1 MKLLTV
7 DTIKQAQDKLYG
19 YAQFLPLK
27 TEKTTLENAVGRVL
41 AADAVAEENVP
52 DFYRSTVDGYAVVA
66 TDTQGATESIPAFL
80 RVIEDVKIGYPAKS
94 TIKSG
99 ECAYVPTGGML
110 PAGADTMVMI
120 EYTEAFSEDEIAVY
134 ESVAKGKCVVTP
146 GEDVK
151 QGATVVKKGTVL
163 KAEHIGAL
171 ASAGVWEIEVFV
183 PWKVSV
189 ISTGDEL
196 VAPYDK
202 LSPGQVRDVNTWSLN
217 ALAKSCGFDVVRCI
231 KVKDDEA
238 VFRSE
243 LENAKL
249 DSDVVLTS
257 GGSSQGKKDMT
268 NDVMDSVC
276 DEGTFTHGLSIKP
289 GKPTILAFDKASA
302 TFMIGLPGHPVASLT
317 VFHALLVNLW
327 KDVTGQ
333 PPQKPVIGKM
343 ETNVAGAPGKTTFML
358 AKTNINCETGELT
371 VKPVLAKSGLIN
383 SMVDTDGYI
392 EIDMNK
398 EGLKK
403 GEAVLVYRFG
413 L

>member
-7 DTIKQAQDKLYG
+7 DTISQAQDKLYG
-19 YAQFLPLK
+19 YAQHILPK
-27 TEKTTLENAVGRVL
+27 TEKITIEKAVGRIL
-41 AADAVAEENVP
+41 AADAVAKENVP
-52 DFYRSTVDGYAVVA
+52 DFYRSTVDGYAVKA
-66 TDTQGATESIPAFL
+66 TDTQGASESIPTFL
-80 RVIEDVKIGYPAKS
+80 QVVEDVKIGYPAKS
-94 TIKSG
+94 DIKSG

-110 PAGADTMVMI
+110 PAGADAMVMI
-120 EYTEAFSEDEIAVY
+120 EYTEMFSDNEIAVY

-146 GEDVK
+146 GEDIM

-171 ASAGVWEIEVFV
+171 ASAGVWEIEVYL
-183 PWKVSV
+183 PWRVSV

-196 VAPYDK
+196 IAPYDT
-202 LSPGQVRDVNTWSLN
+202 LAAGQVRDVNTWSLN
-217 ALAKSCGFDVVRCI
+217 ALATDCGFDVVKCI

-238 VFRSE
+238 LFRAE
-243 LENAKL
+243 LEKAKL

-317 VFHALLVNLW
+317 VFQALLVNLW
-327 KDVTGQ
+327 KTVTYQ
-333 PPQKPVIGKM
+333 PQQKPIPAKM
-343 ETNVAGAPGKTTFML
+343 ETNVAGAPGKTTFLL
-358 AKTNINCETGELT
+358 AKTYVNYETGEI
-371 VKPVLAKSGLIN
+371 VAKPVLAKSGLIN

-403 GEAVLVYRFG
+403 GETVFVHRFG

>member
-7 DTIKQAQDKLYG
+7 DTIKQAQDKLYT
-19 YAQFLPLK
+19 YAQHILPK
-27 TEKTTLENAVGRVL
+27 TEKITIENAVGRVL
-41 AADAVAEENVP
+41 SADAAAQENVP
-52 DFYRSTVDGYAVVA
+52 DFYRSTVDGYAVKA
-66 TDTQGATESIPAFL
+66 TDTQGASESIPTFL
-80 RVIEDVKIGYPAKS
+80 RVVEEVQIGHPAKS

-99 ECAYVPTGGML
+99 ECVYVPTGGML
-110 PAGADTMVMI
+110 PAGADAMVMI
-120 EYTEAFSEDEIAVY
+120 EYTEAFSDDEIAVY
-134 ESVAKGKCVVTP
+134 ESVAQGKCVVTP

-151 QGATVVKKGTVL
+151 RGATVVKKGTVL

-183 PWKVSV
+183 PWTVSI

-196 VAPYDK
+196 IAPNEK
-202 LSPGQVRDVNTWSLN
+202 LSLGQVRDVNTWSLN
-217 ALAKSCGFDVVRCI
+217 AMATYCGFKVVRCI

-238 VFRSE
+238 IFRAE
-243 LENAKL
+243 LENAKK

-289 GKPTILAFDKASA
+289 GKPTILAFDKASS

-327 KDVTGQ
+327 KNVTHQ
-333 PPQKPVIGKM
+333 PPQKPLVAKM

-358 AKTNINCETGELT
+358 AKTYINYETGELM
-371 VKPVLAKSGLIN
+371 VKPVQAKSGLIN

-413 L
+413 I

>member
-7 DTIKQAQDKLYG
+7 DTIAQAQNKLFG
-19 YAQFLPLK
+19 YAQHILPK
-27 TEKTTLENAVGRVL
+27 TERITIENAVGRVL
-41 AADAVAEENVP
+41 AADATAKENVP
-52 DFYRSTVDGYAVVA
+52 NFYRSTVDGYAVKA
-66 TDTQGATESIPAFL
+66 ADTQGANDSIPTFL
-80 RVIEDVKIGYPAKS
+80 RIVEDVKIGYPATS

-110 PAGADTMVMI
+110 PAGADAMVMV
-120 EYTEAFSEDEIAVY
+120 EYTEIFSDDEIAVY
-134 ESVAKGKCVVTP
+134 ESTAAGKCVVTP
-146 GEDVK
+146 GEDVR
-151 QGATVVKKGTVL
+151 QGATVVKKGTLL

-171 ASAGVWEIEVFV
+171 ASAGVWEIDVYV
-183 PWKVSV
+183 PWRVSI

-196 VAPYDK
+196 IAPYDT
-202 LSPGQVRDVNTWSLN
+202 LSLGQVRDVNTWSLN
-217 ALAKSCGFDVVRCI
+217 AMATDCGFAVVRCI
-231 KVKDDEA
+231 KVKDDETL
-238 VFRSE
+238 FRAE
-243 LENAKL
+243 LENAKQ

-276 DEGTFTHGLSIKP
+276 DQGTFTHGLSIKP
-289 GKPTILAFDKASA
+289 GKPTILAFDKQSA

-317 VFHALLVNLW
+317 VFQALLVNLW
-327 KDVTGQ
+327 KAVTNQ
-333 PPQKPVIGKM
+333 PQQKPMPAKM
-343 ETNVAGAPGKTTFML
+343 ETNVAGAPGKTTFLL
-358 AKTNINCETGELT
+358 AKTYVSDSGEFIA
-371 VKPVLAKSGLIN
+371 KPVLAKSGLIN

-403 GEAVLVYRFG
+403 GETVLIHRFG

>member
-7 DTIKQAQDKLYG
+7 DTISQAQDKLLG
-19 YAQFLPLK
+19 YAAYIQPK
-27 TEKTTLENAVGRVL
+27 TEKVTIEKAAGRVL
-41 AADAVAEENVP
+41 ATDAVAAENVP
-52 DFYRSTVDGYAVVA
+52 DFYRSTVDGYAVKA
-66 TDTQGATESIPAFL
+66 TDTQGASESIPTFL
-80 RVIEDVKIGYPAKS
+80 RVVEDVKIGYPATS

-110 PAGADTMVMI
+110 PGGADAMVMI
-120 EYTEAFSEDEIAVY
+120 EYTEMFSDDEVAVY
-134 ESVAKGKCVVTP
+134 ESTASGKSVVTP

-151 QGATVVKKGTVL
+151 KGATVVKKGTVL

-171 ASAGVWEIEVFV
+171 ASAGVWEIDVYV
-183 PWKVSV
+183 PWKVSI

-196 VAPYDK
+196 IAPYDA
-202 LSPGQVRDVNTWSLN
+202 LSLGQVRDVNTWSLN
-217 ALAKSCGFDVVRCI
+217 ALATQCGFEVVSCL
-231 KVKDDEA
+231 KVKDDESI
-238 VFRSE
+238 FRAE
-243 LENAKL
+243 LEKAKL
-249 DSDVVLTS
+249 TSDIVLTS

-289 GKPTILAFDKASA
+289 GKPTILAFDKASS

-317 VFHALLVNLW
+317 VFQALAVNLW
-327 KDVTGQ
+327 KTVTHQ
-333 PPQKPVIGKM
+333 PKQKPMVGIM

-358 AKTNINCETGELT
+358 ARTYINDNGEFM
-371 VKPVLAKSGLIN
+371 VQPVPARSGLIN
-383 SMVDTDGYI
+383 SMVDTDGYL

-398 EGLKK
+398 EGLRK
-403 GEAVLVYRFG
+403 GERVLVHRYG

>member
-1 MKLLTV
+1 
-7 DTIKQAQDKLYG
+7 DIQ
-19 YAQFLPLK
+19 
-27 TEKTTLENAVGRVL
+27 
-41 AADAVAEENVP
+41 
-52 DFYRSTVDGYAVVA
+52 
-66 TDTQGATESIPAFL
+66 
-80 RVIEDVKIGYPAKS
+80 
-94 TIKSG
+94 
-99 ECAYVPTGGML
+99 
-110 PAGADTMVMI
+110 
-120 EYTEAFSEDEIAVY
+120 
-134 ESVAKGKCVVTP
+134 
-146 GEDVK
+146 

-171 ASAGVWEIEVFV
+171 ASAGVWEVEVYV
-183 PWKVSV
+183 PWRVSI

-196 VAPYDK
+196 IAPNET
-202 LSPGQVRDVNTWSLN
+202 LSLGQVRDVNTWSLN
-217 ALAKSCGFDVVRCI
+217 ALATNCGFNVVRCI

-238 VFRSE
+238 VFRAA

-249 DSDVVLTS
+249 DSDIVLTS

-289 GKPTILAFDKASA
+289 GKPTILAFDNVSA

-317 VFHALLVNLW
+317 VFQALVVNLW
-327 KDVTGQ
+327 KTVTHQ
-333 PPQKPVIGKM
+333 PPQKPLIAKM
-343 ETNVAGAPGKTTFML
+343 ETNVAGAPGKTTFLL
-358 AKTNINCETGELT
+358 AKTYINYETGEFMA
-371 VKPVLAKSGLIN
+371 KPVLAKSGLIN

-403 GEAVLVYRFG
+403 GEAVLICRFG

>member
-7 DTIKQAQDKLYG
+7 DTISQAQDKLYG
-19 YAQFLPLK
+19 YAQHILPK
-27 TEKTTLENAVGRVL
+27 TEKITIENAVGRIL
-41 AADAVAEENVP
+41 AQDAFAQENVP
-52 DFYRSTVDGYAVVA
+52 GFYRSTVDGYAVKA
-66 TDTQGATESIPAFL
+66 TDTQGASESIPTFL
-80 RVIEDVKIGYPAKS
+80 RVVEEVAIGYPAKS

-99 ECAYVPTGGML
+99 ECVYVPTGGML
-110 PAGADTMVMI
+110 PAGADAMVMI
-120 EYTEAFSEDEIAVY
+120 EYTEMFSDDEIAVY

-146 GEDVK
+146 GEDIM
-151 QGATVVKKGTVL
+151 QGATVVKKGTRL

-171 ASAGVWEIEVFV
+171 ASAGVWEIEVYT
-183 PWKVSV
+183 PWRVSI

-196 VAPYDK
+196 IAPYDT
-202 LSPGQVRDVNTWSLN
+202 LAPGQVRDVNTWSLN
-217 ALAKSCGFDVVRCI
+217 ALATDCGFSVVRCI

-238 VFRSE
+238 LFRAE
-243 LENAKL
+243 LEKAKL

-276 DEGTFTHGLSIKP
+276 DQGTFTHGLSIKP

-317 VFHALLVNLW
+317 VFQALLVNLW
-327 KDVTGQ
+327 KAVTHQ
-333 PPQKPVIGKM
+333 PQQKPLPAKM
-343 ETNVAGAPGKTTFML
+343 ETNVAGAPGKTTFLL
-358 AKTNINCETGELT
+358 AKIYISDNGE
-371 VKPVLAKSGLIN
+371 VIAKPVLAKSGLIN

-403 GEAVLVYRFG
+403 GETVFVHRFG

>member
-7 DTIKQAQDKLYG
+7 DTIQQAQDKLLG
-19 YAQFLPLK
+19 YAQYILPK
-27 TEKTTLENAVGRVL
+27 TEKITLENAAGRVL
-41 AADAVAEENVP
+41 AADATAQENVP
-52 DFYRSTVDGYAVVA
+52 DFYRSTVDGYAVKA
-66 TDTQGATESIPAFL
+66 TDTQGASESIPTFL
-80 RVIEDVKIGYPAKS
+80 RVVEDVAIGSPAKS

-110 PAGADTMVMI
+110 PSGADAMVMI
-120 EYTEAFSEDEIAVY
+120 EYTEMFSDDEVAVY
-134 ESVAKGKCVVTP
+134 ESTASGKSVVIP

-151 QGATVVKKGTVL
+151 KGATVVKKGTVL

-171 ASAGVWEIEVFV
+171 ASAGVWEIDVYI
-183 PWKVSV
+183 PWKVSI

-196 VAPYDK
+196 IAPYDT
-202 LSPGQVRDVNTWSLN
+202 LSLGQVRDVNTWSLN
-217 ALAKSCGFDVVRCI
+217 ALATQCGFEVVNCI

-238 VFRSE
+238 VFRAE
-243 LENAKL
+243 LEKAKL
-249 DSDVVLTS
+249 TSDIVLTS

-317 VFHALLVNLW
+317 VFQALAVNLW
-327 KDVTGQ
+327 KTVTEQ
-333 PPQKPVIGKM
+333 PKQKPLVGIM

-358 AKTNINCETGELT
+358 AKTYISDSGEFM
-371 VKPVLAKSGLIN
+371 VQPVPAKSGLIN
-383 SMVDTDGYI
+383 SMVDTDGYL

-398 EGLKK
+398 EGLRK
-403 GEAVLVYRFG
+403 GERVLVHRFG

>member
-7 DTIKQAQDKLYG
+7 DTISQAQEKLCG
-19 YAQFLPLK
+19 YAQNVLPQ
-27 TEKTTLENAVGRVL
+27 TERITIENAVGRIL
-41 AADAVAEENVP
+41 AIDAVAMENVP
-52 DFYRSTVDGYAVVA
+52 DFYRSTVDGYAVLA
-66 TDTQGATESIPAFL
+66 ADTQGASESIPTFL
-80 RVIEDVKIGYPAKS
+80 RVVEDVKIGHSATS
-94 TIKSG
+94 NIKSG

-110 PAGADTMVMI
+110 PAGADAMVMI
-120 EYTEAFSEDEIAVY
+120 EYTEMFSDDEIAVY

-146 GEDVK
+146 GEDIA
-151 QGATVVKKGTVL
+151 QGATVVKKGTRL

-171 ASAGVWEIEVFV
+171 ASAGVWEIEVYKS
-183 PWKVSV
+183 WKVSI

-202 LSPGQVRDVNTWSLN
+202 LALGQVRDVNTWSLN
-217 ALAKSCGFDVVRCI
+217 ALATECGFEVVRCI
-231 KVKDDEA
+231 KVQDDEA
-238 VFRSE
+238 VFRAE
-243 LENAKL
+243 LEKAKL

-276 DEGTFTHGLSIKP
+276 DQGTFTHGLSIKP

-317 VFHALLVNLW
+317 VFQALLVNLW
-327 KDVTGQ
+327 KNVTGQ
-333 PPQKPVIGKM
+333 PQQKPIPAKM
-343 ETNVAGAPGKTTFML
+343 ETNIAGAPGKTTFML
-358 AKTNINCETGELT
+358 VKTDINYETGE
-371 VKPVLAKSGLIN
+371 VIAKPVLAKSGLIN

-403 GEAVLVYRFG
+403 GETVFVHRFG

>member
-7 DTIKQAQDKLYG
+7 DTISQAQDKLYG
-19 YAQFLPLK
+19 YAQHILPK
-27 TEKTTLENAVGRVL
+27 TEKITIENAVGRIL
-41 AADAVAEENVP
+41 ANDAFAQENVP
-52 DFYRSTVDGYAVVA
+52 SFYRSTVDGYAVKA
-66 TDTQGATESIPAFL
+66 TDTQGASESIPTFL
-80 RVIEDVKIGYPAKS
+80 RVVEEVAIGYPAKS

-99 ECAYVPTGGML
+99 ECVYVPTGGML
-110 PAGADTMVMI
+110 PAGADAMVMI
-120 EYTEAFSEDEIAVY
+120 EYTEMFSADEIAVY

-146 GEDVK
+146 GEDIA
-151 QGATVVKKGTVL
+151 QGATVVKKGTAL

-171 ASAGVWEIEVFV
+171 ASSGVWEVEVYV
-183 PWKVSV
+183 PWRVSV

-196 VAPYDK
+196 IAPYDT
-202 LSPGQVRDVNTWSLN
+202 LSLGQVRDVNTWSLN
-217 ALAKSCGFDVVRCI
+217 ALATDCGFKVVKCL
-231 KVKDDEA
+231 KVKDDETL
-238 VFRSE
+238 FRAE
-243 LENAKL
+243 LEKAKL

-317 VFHALLVNLW
+317 VFQALLVNLW
-327 KDVTGQ
+327 KKVTNQ
-333 PPQKPVIGKM
+333 PQQKPIPAKL
-343 ETNVAGAPGKTTFML
+343 ETNVAGAPGKTTFLL
-358 AKTNINCETGELT
+358 AKTYISDSGEIIA
-371 VKPVLAKSGLIN
+371 KPVLAKSGLIN

-403 GEAVLVYRFG
+403 GETVFVHRFG

>member
-7 DTIKQAQDKLYG
+7 DTISQAQDKLLG
-19 YAQFLPLK
+19 YAQYILPK
-27 TEKTTLENAVGRVL
+27 TEKITIENAVGRVL
-41 AADAVAEENVP
+41 AADAAAQENVP
-52 DFYRSTVDGYAVVA
+52 DFYRSTVDGYAVKA
-66 TDTQGATESIPAFL
+66 TDTQGASESIPTFL
-80 RVIEDVKIGYPAKS
+80 RVVEDVAIGYPAKS

-110 PAGADTMVMI
+110 PAGADAMVMI
-120 EYTEAFSEDEIAVY
+120 EYTEMFSDDEVAVY
-134 ESVAKGKCVVTP
+134 ESTAVGKSVVIP

-151 QGATVVKKGTVL
+151 KGATVVKKGTVL

-171 ASAGVWEIEVFV
+171 ASAGVWEIEVYM
-183 PWKVSV
+183 PWRVSI

-196 VAPYDK
+196 IAPYDT
-202 LSPGQVRDVNTWSLN
+202 LSLGKVRDVNTWSLN
-217 ALAKSCGFDVVRCI
+217 ALASNCGFSVVKCI
-231 KVKDDEA
+231 KVKDDEEI
-238 VFRSE
+238 FRAE
-243 LENAKL
+243 LEKAKQ
-249 DSDVVLTS
+249 DSDIVLTS

-289 GKPTILAFDKASA
+289 GKPTILAFDKATS

-317 VFHALLVNLW
+317 VFQALAVNLW
-327 KDVTGQ
+327 KTVTNQ
-333 PPQKPVIGKM
+333 PPQKPLVGKM

-358 AKTNINCETGELT
+358 AKTYISDSGEFM
-371 VKPVLAKSGLIN
+371 VQPVPAKSGLIN

-403 GEAVLVYRFG
+403 GETVFVHRFG

>member
-7 DTIKQAQDKLYG
+7 DTISQAQDKLYG
-19 YAQFLPLK
+19 YAQHILPK
-27 TEKTTLENAVGRVL
+27 TEKITIENAVGRIL
-41 AADAVAEENVP
+41 AQDAFAQENVP
-52 DFYRSTVDGYAVVA
+52 SFYRSTVDGYAVKA
-66 TDTQGATESIPAFL
+66 TDTQGASESIPTFL
-80 RVIEDVKIGYPAKS
+80 RVVEEVAIGFSAKS
-94 TIKSG
+94 TIRSG

-110 PAGADTMVMI
+110 PAGADAMVMI
-120 EYTEAFSEDEIAVY
+120 EYTEMFSSDEIAVY

-146 GEDVK
+146 GEDIM
-151 QGATVVKKGTVL
+151 QGATVVKKGTRL

-171 ASAGVWEIEVFV
+171 ASAGVWEIEVYV
-183 PWKVSV
+183 PWRVSI

-196 VAPYDK
+196 IAPYDN
-202 LSPGQVRDVNTWSLN
+202 LASGQVRDVNTWSLN
-217 ALAKSCGFDVVRCI
+217 ALAADCGFDVVKCI
-231 KVKDDEA
+231 KVKDDETL
-238 VFRSE
+238 FRAE
-243 LENAKL
+243 LEKAKA

-276 DEGTFTHGLSIKP
+276 DQGTFTHGLSIKP
-289 GKPTILAFDKASA
+289 GKPTILAFDKESA

-317 VFHALLVNLW
+317 VFQALLVNLW
-327 KDVTGQ
+327 KGVTGQ
-333 PPQKPVIGKM
+333 PQQKPMPAKM

-358 AKTNINCETGELT
+358 AKTYINDNGEIIA
-371 VKPVLAKSGLIN
+371 KPVLAKSGLIN

-403 GEAVLVYRFG
+403 GETVFVHRFG

>member
-7 DTIKQAQDKLYG
+7 DTISQAQDKLFG
-19 YAQFLPLK
+19 YAQYILPK
-27 TEKTTLENAVGRVL
+27 TERITIENAVGRVMAED
-41 AADAVAEENVP
+41 AAAKENVP
-52 DFYRSTVDGYAVVA
+52 SFYRSTVDGYAVKA
-66 TDTQGATESIPAFL
+66 ADTQGANDSIPTFL
-80 RVIEDVKIGYPAKS
+80 RVVEDVKIGYPATS

-110 PAGADTMVMI
+110 PAGADAMVMV
-120 EYTEAFSEDEIAVY
+120 EYTEMFSDDEIAVY
-134 ESVAKGKCVVTP
+134 ESTAVGKSVVTP

-151 QGATVVKKGTVL
+151 QGATVVKKGTLL

-171 ASAGVWEIEVFV
+171 ASAGVWEIEVYL
-183 PWKVSV
+183 PWRVSI

-196 VAPYDK
+196 ISPYDT
-202 LSPGQVRDVNTWSLN
+202 LSLGQVRDVNTWSLN
-217 ALAKSCGFDVVRCI
+217 AMATDCGFNVVRCI

-238 VFRSE
+238 LFRAE

-289 GKPTILAFDKASA
+289 GKPTILAFDKVSR

-317 VFHALLVNLW
+317 VFQALLVNLW
-327 KDVTGQ
+327 KAVTNQ
-333 PPQKPVIGKM
+333 PKQKPLTAKM
-343 ETNVAGAPGKTTFML
+343 ETNVAGAPGKTTFLL
-358 AKTNINCETGELT
+358 AKTYINDSGEFMA
-371 VKPVLAKSGLIN
+371 KPVLAKSGLIN

-403 GEAVLVYRFG
+403 GETVLIHRFG

>member
-7 DTIKQAQDKLYG
+7 DTISQAQDKLMG
-19 YAQFLPLK
+19 YAQHILPK
-27 TEKTTLENAVGRVL
+27 TERITIENAVGRVL
-41 AADAVAEENVP
+41 AADAEAQENVP
-52 DFYRSTVDGYAVVA
+52 DFYRSTVDGYAVKA
-66 TDTQGATESIPAFL
+66 TDTQGASESIPTFL
-80 RVIEDVKIGYPAKS
+80 RVVEDVAIGNPAKS

-110 PAGADTMVMI
+110 PAGADAMVMI
-120 EYTEAFSEDEIAVY
+120 EYTEMFSDDEVAVY
-134 ESVAKGKCVVTP
+134 ESTAVGKSVVIP

-151 QGATVVKKGTVL
+151 KGETVVKKGTVL

-171 ASAGVWEIEVFV
+171 ASAGVWEIEIYR
-183 PWKVSV
+183 PWRVSI

-196 VAPYDK
+196 IEPYDT
-202 LSPGQVRDVNTWSLN
+202 LSLGKVRDVNTWSLN
-217 ALAKSCGFDVVRCI
+217 ALAASCGFSVVKCI

-238 VFRSE
+238 VFRAE
-243 LENAKL
+243 LEKAKL
-249 DSDVVLTS
+249 DSDIVLTS

-289 GKPTILAFDKASA
+289 GKPTILAFDKATA
-302 TFMIGLPGHPVASLT
+302 TFMIGLPGHPVAALT
-317 VFHALLVNLW
+317 VFQALAVDLW
-327 KDVTGQ
+327 KTVTHQ
-333 PPQKPVIGKM
+333 PPQKPLVGKM

-358 AKTNINCETGELT
+358 AKTYISDSGEFM
-371 VKPVLAKSGLIN
+371 VRPVPAKSGLIN

-403 GEAVLVYRFG
+403 GETVFVHRFG

>member
-7 DTIKQAQDKLYG
+7 DTIQQAQDKLLG
-19 YAQFLPLK
+19 YAQYILPK
-27 TEKTTLENAVGRVL
+27 TEKITLENAEGRVL
-41 AADAVAEENVP
+41 AADATAQENVP
-52 DFYRSTVDGYAVVA
+52 DFYRSTVDGYAVKA
-66 TDTQGATESIPAFL
+66 TDTQGASESIPTFL
-80 RVIEDVKIGYPAKS
+80 RVVEDVAIGNPAKS

-110 PAGADTMVMI
+110 PAGADAMVMI
-120 EYTEAFSEDEIAVY
+120 EYTEMFSDDEVAVY
-134 ESVAKGKCVVTP
+134 ESTAAGKSVVIP

-151 QGATVVKKGTVL
+151 KGATVVKKGTVL

-171 ASAGVWEIEVFV
+171 ASAGVWEIEVYL
-183 PWKVSV
+183 PWKVSI

-196 VAPYDK
+196 IAPYDT
-202 LSPGQVRDVNTWSLN
+202 LSLGKVRDVNTWSLN
-217 ALAKSCGFDVVRCI
+217 ALASQCGFRVVRCI

-238 VFRSE
+238 VFRAE
-243 LENAKL
+243 LENAKQ
-249 DSDVVLTS
+249 DSDIVLTS

-289 GKPTILAFDKASA
+289 GKPTILAFDKQSA

-317 VFHALLVNLW
+317 VFQALAVNLW
-327 KDVTGQ
+327 KTVTGQ
-333 PPQKPVIGKM
+333 PPQKPLVGKM
-343 ETNVAGAPGKTTFML
+343 ETNAAGAPGKTTFML
-358 AKTNINCETGELT
+358 AKTYISDSGEFM
-371 VKPVLAKSGLIN
+371 VQPVPAKSGLIN

-403 GEAVLVYRFG
+403 GEMVLVHRFG

>member
-7 DTIKQAQDKLYG
+7 DTISQAQDKLYG
-19 YAQFLPLK
+19 YAQHILPK
-27 TEKTTLENAVGRVL
+27 TETVTIENAVGRIL
-41 AADAVAEENVP
+41 AQNAFAQENVP
-52 DFYRSTVDGYAVVA
+52 DFYRSTVDGYAVTA
-66 TDTQGATESIPAFL
+66 TDTQGASESIPTFL
-80 RVIEDVKIGYPAKS
+80 RVVEEVAIGYPAKS

-99 ECAYVPTGGML
+99 ECVYVPTGGML
-110 PAGADTMVMI
+110 PAGADAMVMI
-120 EYTEAFSEDEIAVY
+120 EYTEMFSADEIAVY

-146 GEDVK
+146 GEDIAK
-151 QGATVVKKGTVL
+151 GAVVVKKGTVL

-171 ASAGVWEIEVFV
+171 ASAGVWEIEVYV
-183 PWKVSV
+183 PWRVSI

-196 VAPYDK
+196 IAPYDT
-202 LSPGQVRDVNTWSLN
+202 LAQGQVRDVNTWSLN
-217 ALAKSCGFDVVRCI
+217 ALATDCGFSVVRCI

-238 VFRSE
+238 LFRAE
-243 LENAKL
+243 LEKAKQ

-317 VFHALLVNLW
+317 VFQALLVNLW
-327 KDVTGQ
+327 KTVTHQ
-333 PPQKPVIGKM
+333 PPQKPIPAKM
-343 ETNVAGAPGKTTFML
+343 ETNVAGAPGKTTFLL
-358 AKTNINCETGELT
+358 AKIYISDNGE
-371 VKPVLAKSGLIN
+371 VVAKPVLAKSGLIN

-403 GEAVLVYRFG
+403 GETVFVHRFG

>member
-1 MKLLTV
+1 MKLFTV
-7 DTIKQAQDKLYG
+7 DTISQAQDKLFG
-19 YAQFLPLK
+19 YAQHILPK
-27 TEKTTLENAVGRVL
+27 TEKITLENAVGRVL
-41 AADAVAEENVP
+41 AADATAQENVP
-52 DFYRSTVDGYAVVA
+52 GFYRSTVDGYAVKA
-66 TDTQGATESIPAFL
+66 TDTQGATDSIPTFL
-80 RVIEDVKIGYPAKS
+80 RIVEDVKIGYPAKS

-110 PAGADTMVMI
+110 PDGADAMVMI
-120 EYTEAFSEDEIAVY
+120 EYTELFSDDEIAIY
-134 ESVAKGKCVVTP
+134 ESTAVGKSVVTP
-146 GEDVK
+146 GEDVQ

-171 ASAGVWEIEVFV
+171 ASAGVWEIEVFL
-183 PWKVSV
+183 PWKVSI

-196 VAPYDK
+196 IAPNES
-202 LSPGQVRDVNTWSLN
+202 LALGQVRDVNTWSLN
-217 ALAKSCGFDVVRCI
+217 ALAADCGFKVIRCI
-231 KVKDDEA
+231 KVRDDET
-238 VFRSE
+238 VFRAE
-243 LENAKL
+243 LEKAKL
-249 DSDVVLTS
+249 DSDIVLTS

-302 TFMIGLPGHPVASLT
+302 TFMIGLPGHPVAALT
-317 VFHALLVNLW
+317 VFHSLVVNLW
-327 KDVTGQ
+327 KRVTGQ
-333 PPQKPVIGKM
+333 PQQKPVAAKM

-358 AKTNINCETGELT
+358 AKTYINSETGEFMA
-371 VKPVLAKSGLIN
+371 KPVLAKSGLIN

-392 EIDMNK
+392 EINMNK

-403 GEAVLVYRFG
+403 GETVLVYRFG

>member
-1 MKLLTV
+1 MKLFTV
-7 DTIKQAQDKLYG
+7 DTISQAQNKLYA
-19 YAQFLPLK
+19 YAQHILPK
-27 TEKTTLENAVGRVL
+27 REKITIENAVGRVL
-41 AADAVAEENVP
+41 ATDAVAQENVP
-52 DFYRSTVDGYAVVA
+52 DFYRSTVDGYAVKA
-66 TDTQGATESIPAFL
+66 TDTQGASESIPTFL
-80 RVIEDVKIGYPAKS
+80 RVVEDVAIGHPAKS

-110 PAGADTMVMI
+110 PAGADAMVMI
-120 EYTEAFSEDEIAVY
+120 EYTEMFSADEIAIY
-134 ESVAKGKCVVTP
+134 ESTAVGKNVVTP

-151 QGATVVKKGTVL
+151 KGAMVVKGGTVL

-183 PWKVSV
+183 PWRVSI

-196 VAPYDK
+196 IAPYDT
-202 LSPGQVRDVNTWSLN
+202 LSSGQVRDVNTWSLN
-217 ALAKSCGFDVVRCI
+217 ALAAQCGFNVVKCV

-238 VFRSE
+238 VFRAE
-243 LENAKL
+243 LEKAKQ
-249 DSDVVLTS
+249 DSDIVLTS

-268 NDVMDSVC
+268 NGVMDSVC

-289 GKPTILAFDKASA
+289 GKPTILAFDRQSA
-302 TFMIGLPGHPVASLT
+302 TFMVGLPGHPVAALT
-317 VFHALLVNLW
+317 VFHALVVNLW
-327 KDVTGQ
+327 KKVTGQ
-333 PPQKPVIGKM
+333 PPQKPLAGRM
-343 ETNVAGAPGKTTFML
+343 ATNAAGAPGKTTFML
-358 AKTNINCETGELT
+358 AKTYISDSGEFM
-371 VKPVLAKSGLIN
+371 VQPVPAKSGLIN

-403 GEAVLVYRFG
+403 GETVFVYRFG

>member
-1 MKLLTV
+1 MHSTFCPKEKI
-7 DTIKQAQDKLYG
+7 TI
-19 YAQFLPLK
+19 
-27 TEKTTLENAVGRVL
+27 ENAVGRIL
-41 AADAVAEENVP
+41 CEDATAQENVP
-52 DFYRSTVDGYAVVA
+52 NFYRSTVDGYAVKA
-66 TDTQGATESIPAFL
+66 TDTQCATDSIPTFL
-80 RVIEDVKIGYPAKS
+80 RIVEDVKIGYEAKS

-110 PAGADTMVMI
+110 PAGADAMVMI
-120 EYTEAFSEDEIAVY
+120 EYTEMFSDDEIAIY
-134 ESVAKGKCVVTP
+134 ESTAEGKCVVTP
-146 GEDVK
+146 GEDIQ

-171 ASAGVWEIEVFV
+171 ASAGVWEVEVYV
-183 PWKVSV
+183 PWRVSI

-196 VAPYDK
+196 IAPNET
-202 LSPGQVRDVNTWSLN
+202 LSLGQVRDVNTWSLN
-217 ALAKSCGFDVVRCI
+217 ALATNCGFNVVRCI

-238 VFRSE
+238 VFRAA

-249 DSDVVLTS
+249 DSDIVLTS

-289 GKPTILAFDKASA
+289 GKPTILAFDNVSA

-317 VFHALLVNLW
+317 VFQALVVNLW
-327 KDVTGQ
+327 KTVTHQ
-333 PPQKPVIGKM
+333 PPQKPLIAKM
-343 ETNVAGAPGKTTFML
+343 ETNVAGAPGKTTFLL
-358 AKTNINCETGELT
+358 AKTYINYETGEFMA
-371 VKPVLAKSGLIN
+371 KPVLAKSGLIN

-403 GEAVLVYRFG
+403 GEAVLICRFG